1 MTLGFA
7 AATVVAVNAQDVATQ
22 DETVEDTQ
30 QEVVQEP
37 TVDGEM
43 GEDEGVMSITEAELP
58 EEVTKSLQ
66 DSDFSQATIEEV
78 YVLEGVAVDKLMQN
92 DAEQFYIGEQNPDK
106 IYQLRVTGE
115 EEQSLLYFNEQGDL
129 MGSKSM

>member
-58 EEVTKSLQ
+58 EEVTKALQ